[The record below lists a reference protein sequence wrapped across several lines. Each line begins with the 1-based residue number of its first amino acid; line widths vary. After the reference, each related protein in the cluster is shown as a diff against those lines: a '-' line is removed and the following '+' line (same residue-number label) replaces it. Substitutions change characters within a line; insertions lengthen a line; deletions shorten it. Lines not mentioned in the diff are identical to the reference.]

1 IFRPV
6 TPDAPNRSNRNPPT
20 KAPTIPS
27 AMSSQKPWPCLLT
40 ILLPMN
46 PAIRPSIIQLM
57 MPMVAPPVKS
67 RSSSKNTHPHNSN
80 RCRPGQSS
88 VLTGSTDERRT
99 RLRRDFSGILRFRRQ
114 LKHRCF
120 LAGGQDRQEHYLAV
134 GKLQG
139 VMMSGASPFVDLTKD
154 RRLAMNDLMATS
166 KRS

>member
-1 IFRPV
+1 MLYIFRPV

-67 RSSSKNTHPHNSN
+67 RSSSKNPHPHNSN
-80 RCRPGQSS
+80 RWQAWPEQCVDGINRRTPHALAPRLQRDSS
-88 VLTGSTDERRT
+88 VPPAAEAPLLPGWRTGPSGARSRRREIPGRHDERR
-99 RLRRDFSGILRFRRQ
+99 LSL
-114 LKHRCF
+114 C
-120 LAGGQDRQEHYLAV
+120 
-134 GKLQG
+134 
-139 VMMSGASPFVDLTKD
+139 
-154 RRLAMNDLMATS
+154 
-166 KRS
+166 